1 MKKFLTVLLV
11 IAVMFTFSFGSAF
24 AYSDAQLQ
32 NVVDSHEAA
41 VKAIQDKYDANLAAI
56 NRDYANKVADKT
68 LQGSNSSAAWKA
80 ACDVALEEAKA
91 ELDKELA
98 QAWNALATAEAAVEN
113 PKGWDIGNAGAVE
126 EGYVDVNGALGK
138 LTTTALKEGSIDAGK
153 PAFDAA
159 LAKVQE
165 LIKNYNLEQFVKDD
179 NYNNTGKSS
188 YETAVAAQTD
198 ALALLASYK
207 YPAQK
212 DTDVYAVY
220 NITGVGTLGEKE
232 SGTFYDKIKN
242 LKTTATLKTDEA
254 KIAYAKSIVVKDIK
268 AMIEEQR
275 EAELKVQND
284 IIFAQSIA
292 SKPDQTKIDKANAEI
307 EKINAKYDAY
317 AKVWT
322 YRLENGTYKV
332 TESNGVSYIDLMY
345 GTDKIAYLGC
355 FENNA
360 FVKRSTSDAYDWA
373 NLTKRLP
380 LADGEKIV
388 GYVAD
393 LEKEAAQLKATIYV
407 DGDVAIDVDAAL
419 ADAIEETYMTGA
431 KAALST
437 VLTNSA
443 VHARAHQLLG
453 TTCAGATK
461 TDKVTVNG
469 KKYDNVNEW
478 TADGYSYGNAAT
490 VRGIKSDVRAAIKAA
505 KTVAEAE
512 AAFVAAYEKY
522 DAVLTIAEQKALFT
536 YSGSLYK
543 KDTAAQAELNAYI
556 QYKVALLSD
565 APSTDVATKITN
577 YFGIAAVATMTDAA
591 FKDSYLGEVVDEAS
605 LQDAI
610 AEVKAAVDGIK
621 SAATLKAED
630 KALRDKIVAS
640 ARPATLANKD
650 AIIALYDEYLD
661 FADYCKMVGYTNSQ
675 SNAVVGLLTDDVKR
689 LAGLEKDA
697 LDELVKAIEKDGKV
711 TLDDR
716 ANVEALVA
724 GMDAYNDLYPEYAL
738 QIAEYTTQKD
748 YEHLIFLLDVDA
760 ANKLIA
766 ALPAYGAT
774 AAQIK
779 EARAAVD
786 ALGFNGICYLNDTM
800 MTKLNRLEDSLAYDV
815 EALKITAGSTAKK
828 GSITVKWTVK
838 GNAAAADGYQIW
850 KSTKK
855 NSGYKKMFTTT
866 KTSYKNTKGLKK
878 GTRYYYKVR
887 AYKTV
892 GGKNVYS
899 DWSNKA
905 YRIAK

>member
-24 AYSDAQLQ
+24 AYTDAQLQ

-56 NRDYANKVADKT
+56 NRDYANKVVAP
-68 LQGSNSSAAWKA
+68 QGGAAKDAWKA

-98 QAWNALATAEAAVEN
+98 QAWNALATAEAGVEN
-113 PKGWDIGNAGAVE
+113 PKGWDIGNATAE
-126 EGYVDVNGALGK
+126 EGYVNVTIALGMLTKDK
-138 LTTTALKEGSIDAGK
+138 LGDIDAGK

-207 YPAQK
+207 YPLQK

-292 SKPDQTKIDKANAEI
+292 SKPDQSKIDKANAEI

-332 TESNGVSYIDLMY
+332 NEDKGVSYIDLMY

-373 NLTKRLP
+373 NLTKCLP

-453 TTCAGATK
+453 TTCAGTTK

-469 KKYDNVNEW
+469 KKYDNLSQW
-478 TADGYSYGNAAT
+478 TTAGYSYGNTAA
-490 VRGIKSDVRAAIKAA
+490 VKAIKSEAKAAIKKAS
-505 KTVAEAE
+505 TIAEAE

-621 SAATLKAED
+621 SATTLKAED

-716 ANVEALVA
+716 ANVDALVA

-738 QIAEYTTQKD
+738 KIAKYTTQKD

>member
-56 NRDYANKVADKT
+56 NRDYASKVVDP
-68 LQGSNSSAAWKA
+68 QGGVTKDAWKA

-98 QAWNALATAEAAVEN
+98 EAWNALATAEAVVEN

-126 EGYVDVNGALGK
+126 KGYVDVNVALSK
-138 LTTTALKEGSIDAGK
+138 LTKTGLAGIDTGK

-159 LAKVQE
+159 LAKVQD

-207 YPAQK
+207 YPLQK

-292 SKPDQTKIDKANAEI
+292 SKPDQSKIDKANAEI

-332 TESNGVSYIDLMY
+332 NEDKGVSYIDLMY

-373 NLTKRLP
+373 NLTKCLP

-453 TTCAGATK
+453 TTCAGTTK

-469 KKYDNVNEW
+469 KKYDNLSQW
-478 TADGYSYGNAAT
+478 TTAGYSYGNTAA
-490 VRGIKSDVRAAIKAA
+490 VKAIKSEAKAAIKKAS
-505 KTVAEAE
+505 TIAEAE

-738 QIAEYTTQKD
+738 QIPEYKTPKDKD
-748 YEHLIFLLDVDA
+748 YEELIFLLDVDA

-786 ALGFNGICYLNDTM
+786 ALGFEGICYLNDTM

>member
-1 MKKFLTVLLV
+1 
-11 IAVMFTFSFGSAF
+11 MFTFSFGSAF

-56 NRDYANKVADKT
+56 NRDYANKVVAP
-68 LQGSNSSAAWKA
+68 QGGATKDAWKA

-113 PKGWDIGNAGAVE
+113 PKGWDIGNATVE
-126 EGYVDVNGALGK
+126 DGYVNVTIALGM
-138 LTTTALKEGSIDAGK
+138 LTKVALGSIDAGK

-165 LIKNYNLEQFVKDD
+165 LIKNYNVEKFVKDD
-179 NYNNTGKSS
+179 DYNNTGKSS
-188 YETAVAAQTD
+188 YQTAVEAQAD

-207 YPAQK
+207 YPTQTAA
-212 DTDVYAVY
+212 DVFAVY
-220 NITGVGTLGEKE
+220 NIEGVGTLGEKE
-232 SGTFYDKIKN
+232 SGTFYNAIKN

-332 TESNGVSYIDLMY
+332 TESNGVSDIDLMY
-345 GTDKIAYLGC
+345 GKTKVAYLGC

-360 FVKRSTSDAYDWA
+360 FVKRSTSAAYDWST
-373 NLTKRLP
+373 LTACLP

-393 LEKEAAQLKATIYV
+393 LEREAAQLKATIYV

-419 ADAIEETYMTGA
+419 EDAIEETYMTGA

-453 TTCAGATK
+453 TTCGGATK

-478 TADGYSYGNAAT
+478 TATGYSYGNAAT

-738 QIAEYTTQKD
+738 KIAEYTTKIAEYTTQKD

-838 GNAAAADGYQIW
+838 GNAAAADGYQVW

>member
-24 AYSDAQLQ
+24 AYTDAQLQ

-56 NRDYANKVADKT
+56 NRDYANKVVAPKGGAAKD
-68 LQGSNSSAAWKA
+68 AWKA

-98 QAWNALATAEAAVEN
+98 QAWNALATAEAGVEN
-113 PKGWDIGNAGAVE
+113 PKGWDIGNATVE
-126 EGYVDVNGALGK
+126 EGYVNVTIALGM
-138 LTTTALKEGSIDAGK
+138 LTKVELGDIDAGK

-165 LIKNYNLEQFVKDD
+165 LIKNYNVEQFVKDD
-179 NYNNTGKSS
+179 DYNNTGKSS
-188 YETAVAAQTD
+188 YQTAVEAQAD

-207 YPAQK
+207 YPTQTAA
-212 DTDVYAVY
+212 DVFAVY
-220 NITGVGTLGEKE
+220 NIEGVGTLGEKE
-232 SGTFYDKIKN
+232 SGTFYNAIKN
-242 LKTTATLKTDEA
+242 LKTTASLKTDEA
-254 KIAYAKSIVVKDIK
+254 KIAYAKSVVVKDIK
-268 AMIEEQR
+268 AMIEAQR
-275 EAELKVQND
+275 EADLKVQND

-345 GTDKIAYLGC
+345 GKTKIAYLGC

-373 NLTKRLP
+373 TLTACLP

-419 ADAIEETYMTGA
+419 EDAIEETYMTGV

-453 TTCAGATK
+453 TTCAGTTK

-490 VRGIKSDVRAAIKAA
+490 VRGIKIDVRAAIKAA

-522 DAVLTIAEQKALFT
+522 DAVITLNEQMALFS
-536 YSGSLYK
+536 YKGSLYK
-543 KDTAAQAELNAYI
+543 KDVAAEAELNAYI
-556 QYKVALLSD
+556 DYKIALLSD
-565 APSTDVATKITN
+565 APAAAANLKAAIIA
-577 YFGIAAVATMTDAA
+577 YFGIDSVADMDADD
-591 FKDSYLGEVVDEAS
+591 FNNSYLGEVVDEAS
-605 LQDAI
+605 LQEAI

-621 SAATLKAED
+621 SATTLKAED

-716 ANVEALVA
+716 ANVDALVA

-738 QIAEYTTQKD
+738 KIAKYTTQKD